1 MGVNIIASQVIIT
14 GGGIHDNH
22 SKSTV
27 LSVDTDMYTGVWN
40 GNEESDTGI
49 MNGNTNT
56 CTYYACMSTYI
67 HTYIHT
73 YTQSQYYTDKG
84 IQNGRET

>member
-1 MGVNIIASQVIIT
+1 MPPLMGVNNYYCIT
-14 GGGIHDNH
+14 GYNYWRDH
-22 SKSTV
+22 SKSTA

-67 HTYIHT
+67 HTY
-73 YTQSQYYTDKG
+73 TQSQYYTDKG

>member
-14 GGGIHDNH
+14 GGRIHDNH
-22 SKSTV
+22 SKSTA

-56 CTYYACMSTYI
+56 CIHYACMSTYI
-67 HTYIHT
+67 HTY
-73 YTQSQYYTDKG
+73 TQSQYLLH
-84 IQNGRET
+84 